1 VYHVESYGSVVGVTA
16 MVEEIYARGPI
27 AASIAVPQA
36 LRSFSGPGIFCDDTG
51 MMETTHV
58 VEIVGFGVLDG

>member
-1 VYHVESYGSVVGVTA
+1 